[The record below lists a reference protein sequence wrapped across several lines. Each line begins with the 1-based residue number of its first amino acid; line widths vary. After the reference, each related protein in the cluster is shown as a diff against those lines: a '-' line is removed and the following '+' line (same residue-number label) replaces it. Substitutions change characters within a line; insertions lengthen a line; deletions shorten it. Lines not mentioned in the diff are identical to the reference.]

1 MPKLYEKSI
10 KQLEKSKMTDFKKS
24 KATNTTE
31 TKNIK
36 EMANRTGNMYEAV
49 AIMSKRAVQINK
61 EIKEELLSKL
71 AEFATPSESIEE
83 IFENSEQIEVSKFY
97 ERLLGALIAVQE
109 FLEENIYHRNTKT
122 DNEEDSI

>member
-1 MPKLYEKSI
+1 
-10 KQLEKSKMTDFKKS
+10 MTDFKKS

-97 ERLLGALIAVQE
+97 ERLPKGTLIAVQE
-109 FLEENIYHRNTKT
+109 FLEENIYHRNTKA

>member
-1 MPKLYEKSI
+1 
-10 KQLEKSKMTDFKKS
+10 MTDFKKS
-24 KATNTTE
+24 GAANTTE
-31 TKNIK
+31 TRNIK
-36 EMANRTGNMYEAV
+36 DMAKRTGNMYEAV

-61 EIKEELLSKL
+61 DIKEELLSKL

-97 ERLLGALIAVQE
+97 ERLPKGTLIAVQE
-109 FLEENIYHRNTKT
+109 FLEENIYHRNAKL

>member
-1 MPKLYEKSI
+1 
-10 KQLEKSKMTDFKKS
+10 MTDFKKS
-24 KATNTTE
+24 KAPNTTE

-61 EIKEELLSKL
+61 DIKEDLLSKL

-97 ERLLGALIAVQE
+97 ERLPKGTLIAVQE
-109 FLEENIYHRNTKT
+109 FLEENIYHRNANLE
-122 DNEEDSI
+122 NEEDNI

>member
-1 MPKLYEKSI
+1 
-10 KQLEKSKMTDFKKS
+10 MTDFKKS
-24 KATNTTE
+24 KAPNTTE

-61 EIKEELLSKL
+61 DIKEELLSNL
-71 AEFATPSESIEE
+71 AAFATPSESIEE

-97 ERLLGALIAVQE
+97 ERLPKGTLIAVQE
-109 FLEENIYHRNTKT
+109 FLEENIYHRNANL
-122 DNEEDSI
+122 DNEEDNI